1 MSERKQSIRAYME
14 ARHAESWPIL
24 KSLRPEDL
32 DRPVYSHRDETWRIR
47 EILIHLADAE
57 RGLLGQVQRL
67 CAGEQTIPPDFDLE
81 RWNRRTVRKYA
92 DRPLEELLQRIETSF
107 QEALAFLDSLPEEK
121 LDLVG
126 RHPSGQMLSTEGYL
140 RRIVDHR
147 AEHAHDIQQ
156 ALTSEVREAG

>member
-24 KSLRPEDL
+24 QSLRPEDL
-32 DRPVYSHRDETWRIR
+32 DRPVYGHGEEGWRIR
-47 EILIHLADAE
+47 EVMVHLADAE
-57 RGLLGQVQRL
+57 RGLLGQVKRL
-67 CAGEQTIPPDFDLE
+67 CAGEQTVPPDFDLE

-92 DRPLEELLQRIETSF
+92 DRPLEELLQQIEASF

-126 RHPSGQMLSTEGYL
+126 RHPSGQMLSTEDYL

-147 AEHAHDIQQ
+147 LTHAQHIQQ
-156 ALTSEVREAG
+156 SLRGEAQEAG